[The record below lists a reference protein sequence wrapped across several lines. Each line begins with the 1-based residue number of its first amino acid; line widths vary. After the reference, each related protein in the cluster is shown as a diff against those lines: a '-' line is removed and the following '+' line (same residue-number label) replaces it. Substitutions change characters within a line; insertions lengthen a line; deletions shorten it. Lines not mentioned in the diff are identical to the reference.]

1 MKNAKFNNLLEICT
15 MLLLNYPILGW
26 KSRVKPF
33 FMKYFEAFLPTRHSG
48 RNTAKLKRN
57 FPRFPAQMPVIDENE
72 MCNGSLKVLFQK
84 SLQWWEPEVRTPKLR
99 RLLCNRRSRSHARPR
114 IGFALTIAPSSTSYR
129 PTISSAC
136 VQLWS
141 VRPLFASSTFPRQK
155 LTLLISISCPPSF
168 NPTLF
173 RVLASNGCRVL
184 GSLTIGL
191 RLLFGCQSVSIFS
204 QWILYPERGA
214 GTIYVK
220 VVDLRSMEK
229 SQWKRQS
236 LKKTSP
242 RFLFVGYVRSSSLR
256 ELWEN

>member
-1 MKNAKFNNLLEICT
+1 MKNAKFNILLEICT

-33 FMKYFEAFLPTRHSG
+33 FMKYFEALLPTRHLG

-136 VQLWS
+136 AQLWS
-141 VRPLFASSTFPRQK
+141 VRPLFASSIFPRQK
-155 LTLLISISCPPSF
+155 LTQLISISSPPSF

-173 RVLASNGCRVL
+173 RVLAMGA
-184 GSLTIGL
+184 GSLDPWPLGFASYLAVNRFPSSLNGFFIPKEEPAQYMWKWSISAQWKSL
-191 RLLFGCQSVSIFS
+191 NESVS
-204 QWILYPERGA
+204 R
-214 GTIYVK
+214 
-220 VVDLRSMEK
+220 EK
-229 SQWKRQS
+229 RP
-236 LKKTSP
+236 LHD
-242 RFLFVGYVRSSSLR
+242 FY
-256 ELWEN
+256 LWDMYEAQV